1 MTDRT
6 GLLTDRYE
14 LTMLDSW
21 VRDGSAG
28 HSAVFE
34 VFARRLPE
42 GRRYGVLAGLGRLLP
57 LIESFTFDRR
67 RGRLARRSRAWSA
80 SRARRTCGTSGS
92 AATSTPIPRAT
103 STSPAARC

>member
-6 GLLTDRYE
+6 GFLTDRYE

-28 HSAVFE
+28 NSAVFE

-57 LIESFTFDRR
+57 LIEAFTFDPDEVAGCGAGGGRR
-67 RGRLARRSRAWSA
+67 AD
-80 SRARRTCGTSGS
+80 CDV
-92 AATSTPIPRAT
+92 
-103 STSPAARC
+103 PA